1 MDNRDRI
8 HTQTAR
14 TCLQNTLAMDAEL
27 ATDSTEMFR
36 ACIYTAQDI
45 GRESG
50 RLGHMHTVCALAEQR
65 EHAAG
70 KASTNFLYTSSLCTP
85 SLVPALRTRC
95 DVTHLWR
102 P

>member
-50 RLGHMHTVCALAEQR
+50 RLGHMHTVCVLAEQR

-70 KASTNFLYTSSLCTP
+70 KASTKFRSAPDINKFFQILARKEINTVSI
-85 SLVPALRTRC
+85 A
-95 DVTHLWR
+95 
-102 P
+102 